1 MATALLKK
9 TLDDEVSVETPDGTS
24 IYVITAVSYTAP

>member
-9 TLDDEVSVETPDGTS
+9 TLDDEVRVDTPGGTRHY
-24 IYVITAVSYTAP
+24 IIIEVSYTPP